1 MTGAWILGD
10 LVVVTLLATVLVT
23 GTTRMQLG
31 PIVWIFERGH
41 GLHLGDLILVA
52 VMLLPL
58 FLLLRRLV
66 HDLAQW

>member
-1 MTGAWILGD
+1 
-10 LVVVTLLATVLVT
+10 
-23 GTTRMQLG
+23 MQLG